1 MLNKI
6 TGAIALA
13 MIVVFLGVYA
23 VTINAIPLWIIV
35 LSILSMVAADYLL
48 SLKSD
53 REK

>member
-13 MIVVFLGVYA
+13 MIVVFLGEYA
-23 VTINAIPLWIIV
+23 VTINKIPLWIII
-35 LSILSMVAADYLL
+35 LSILAMVAADYLL

-53 REK
+53 QDK